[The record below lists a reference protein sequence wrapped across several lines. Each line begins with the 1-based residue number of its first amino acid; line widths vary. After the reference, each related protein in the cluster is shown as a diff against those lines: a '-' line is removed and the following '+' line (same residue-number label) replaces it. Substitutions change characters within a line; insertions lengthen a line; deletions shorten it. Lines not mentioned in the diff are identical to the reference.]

1 MPPLVTS
8 PAWTPEDE
16 QKLRTMLLNG
26 EHPTAISKQLNRTE
40 VAIRHRMTKLGL
52 RLKRV
57 KGRPVALTPSERMQ
71 AMREAVSAG
80 GTDLRAKSK

>member
-1 MPPLVTS
+1 MPPLVAS

-16 QKLRTMLLNG
+16 QKLRTMLMSG
-26 EHPTAISKQLNRTE
+26 EHPTAIGKQLNRSE

-52 RLKRV
+52 RSNRV
-57 KGRPVALTPSERMQ
+57 KGRSVSLPPSERMQ

-80 GTDLRAKSK
+80 RTGLRAKSE

>member
-1 MPPLVTS
+1 MPPLVAS

-16 QKLRTMLLNG
+16 QKLRTMLMNG
-26 EHPTAISKQLNRTE
+26 AHPTAIGKQLNRTE

-52 RLKRV
+52 RSNRV

-71 AMREAVSAG
+71 AMRGAVSAG
-80 GTDLRAKSK
+80 GTGLRAKSK

>member
-1 MPPLVTS
+1 MPPLVAS

-16 QKLRTMLLNG
+16 QKLRTMLMSG
-26 EHPTAISKQLNRTE
+26 EHPTAIGKQLNRSE

-52 RLKRV
+52 RSNRV
-57 KGRPVALTPSERMQ
+57 KGRPVALPPSERMQ

-80 GTDLRAKSK
+80 RTGLRAKRK